1 MGVVPG
7 IPLGRLARPWHY
19 LGSRGSAGLL
29 AAVATAA
36 AARAGVRGS
45 PWRAGAALR
54 SAARRA
60 SRGREEIDR
69 TEGRRRGPAEA
80 ELKNS
85 SSRLS
90 PAPGQPSFL
99 RLPGA
104 LARLGLRPTPS
115 FCASASSGAGLT
127 PPPPLRG
134 AGARQG
140 RALVNRTIPKYLWVS
155 QSAPF
160 HSKYTH
166 RLPDPLPDP
175 GPLAPCHLCRELG
188 ESQGKRR
195 DNRGRLLWPS
205 SRV

>member
-7 IPLGRLARPWHY
+7 IPLGRLARPRHY
-19 LGSRGSAGLL
+19 LGSRGSAGLV

-36 AARAGVRGS
+36 AARAGVRGC

-69 TEGRRRGPAEA
+69 TEGLRRGPAEA

-127 PPPPLRG
+127 PPPPSPGCR
-134 AGARQG
+134 
-140 RALVNRTIPKYLWVS
+140 
-155 QSAPF
+155 SAPGACP
-160 HSKYTH
+160 SKPNHPKVSLGFPVCALSLQIHTPVA
-166 RLPDPLPDP
+166 RPPPRSR
-175 GPLAPCHLCRELG
+175 AP
-188 ESQGKRR
+188 STM
-195 DNRGRLLWPS
+195 S
-205 SRV
+205 SMQRAG